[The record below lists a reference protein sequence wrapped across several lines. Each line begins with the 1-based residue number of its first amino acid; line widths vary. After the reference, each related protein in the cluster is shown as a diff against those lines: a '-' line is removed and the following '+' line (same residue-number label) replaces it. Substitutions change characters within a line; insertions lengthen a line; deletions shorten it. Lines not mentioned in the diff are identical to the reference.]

1 MIFSRW
7 YWVFLR
13 IVKVVEMLEEVFAK
27 QFYPSSSAGIED
39 RVCPRCLLLP
49 MLLKIHSLI
58 QMQKEDE
65 SKE

>member
-1 MIFSRW
+1 
-7 YWVFLR
+7 
-13 IVKVVEMLEEVFAK
+13 VKVVEMLEEVFAK

-49 MLLKIHSLI
+49 MLLKIYSLI

-65 SKE
+65 SKEYI